1 MGIAAA
7 AIVFNTFNSRSHIVT
22 TTTSSHRSNTCA
34 YLGLNDAAAAGDP
47 LYATCPCIY
56 LLAYSP
62 GMVEIITRISQT
74 AMTDLEAT
82 AQQPPL
88 HSIPSLSVPAV
99 CALEQLN

>member
-7 AIVFNTFNSRSHIVT
+7 AIVFNTFNSRPRIVT

-34 YLGLNDAAAAGDP
+34 YLGLNYAAAAGDP

-62 GMVEIITRISQT
+62 GMVEIITRISLT
-74 AMTDLEAT
+74 ACHDRLGGNSPT
-82 AQQPPL
+82 A
-88 HSIPSLSVPAV
+88 A
-99 CALEQLN
+99 AAA